1 MCAVVFQ
8 YKDFLDRLTPME
20 WFDQQRQ
27 LKKDRQARRRQ
38 ARMDAKRQAWEVR
51 TRTVN
56 CQLSRTSNDAL
67 LDPRLGR
74 RRILM

>member
-1 MCAVVFQ
+1 MCCVVFQ

-38 ARMDAKRQAWEVR
+38 ARMDAKRHAWEVR
-51 TRTVN
+51 TCTDIH
-56 CQLSRTSNDAL
+56 STL
-67 LDPRLGR
+67 LPPKTKHFNPGWVVGES
-74 RRILM
+74 